1 MRRRA
6 RGSTAA
12 VTLARPTAARA
23 SVGTLAVTHAVKILA
38 LGWFASGFLLSRREL
53 ADRSRVAWS
62 DGAVGGTGVDKVV
75 ALVVDGGRYEWT
87 RAEGGRA
94 AALGR
99 TRRAADACDGGEDV
113 DGTDA
118 RGRGVMFK
126 FIADAPTTT
135 QQRLKGLLT
144 GGLPT
149 FIDASDSFGGT
160 SLREDN
166 VIEQLRGRGMRMA
179 ISGDDTWGELFDVNA
194 TFSSGARMLPS
205 FDVKDLHT
213 VDDGVRAAMS
223 EALKRPED
231 WDVLIGHM
239 LGADH
244 VGHTHGATGSHM
256 RAKLEEN
263 DRDIQNVVDAM
274 RADKRYANSMLFV
287 FGDHGM
293 TDNGDHGGGT
303 AEEVESFLLAYHPW
317 ATRGVTCSKTDD
329 DLPQIDFA
337 PTLAA
342 ITGVPTPYGNL
353 GKVNEK
359 IFRLAHEGASASSSE
374 WVEDYVRALRANVEQ
389 VWNYVQAYGK
399 GKTSPFG
406 ADHFERLEAMI
417 ESARKSGEKARFV
430 DFLNEVADLARARWA
445 SFKLVNMA
453 LGFIVLVA
461 AVVAYAVAAY
471 ARVRETNG
479 IRFGGIDSVVGLI
492 VVSLAAAARLSNSF
506 ILAEQQVTQFLFGT
520 LMLAV
525 MARST
530 SQPGIDLRL
539 VMKGG
544 LQCLFANA
552 ALNALG
558 SNWVKSDASRTVSSF
573 FAAMQVILGFALIA
587 AYFPSARRHTSM
599 KGCDGTFRAIDIA
612 SCAWASVAIRNAQI
626 LIWGVDGTWLALAT
640 YALSTLAVIANA
652 LDVYLAPSTTAVD
665 IKRGWVIFGISM
677 LPLIALLAGPAMGVP
692 YVACACVL
700 FRGIIDIFV
709 ALGSSKGSDTTLA
722 ITLWLATNV
731 LFFGGGHKCSF
742 DGLHFAAAFTG
753 FHKFNFYLMGFLL
766 GFETWSS
773 EVLLATWIPLIA
785 MEMTRKSK
793 SPHDFERFMVSLA
806 TKIALCRG
814 IMAAFATL
822 CAALHRRHLMVWAI
836 FAPKFVFDA
845 IGTSVGDFCT
855 LLSVVA
861 ATLIARRRA
870 TKTT

>member
-1 MRRRA
+1 MTRRTA
-6 RGSTAA
+6 RG
-12 VTLARPTAARA
+12 A
-23 SVGTLAVTHAVKILA
+23 SVGALAVTHAVKILA

-53 ADRSRVAWS
+53 VDRAREAWS
-62 DGAVGGTGVDKVV
+62 DGAVTWGGVGKVV
-75 ALVVDGGRYEWT
+75 ALVVDGGRYGWT
-87 RAEGGRA
+87 RVSDARG

-99 TRRAADACDGGEDV
+99 ARRAAEACDGRDGV
-113 DGTDA
+113 DGVGE

-149 FIDASDSFGGT
+149 FIDVSDSFGGT

-166 VIEQLRGRGMRMA
+166 VIEQLRERGMRLA
-179 ISGDDTWGELFDVNA
+179 ISGDDTWAELFDVNA
-194 TFSSGARMLPS
+194 TFSSGARMFPS

-213 VDDGVRAAMS
+213 VDDGVRATMS
-223 EALKRPED
+223 DALKRPED

-244 VGHTHGATGSHM
+244 VGHTHGATGAHM

-263 DRDIQNVVDAM
+263 DRDIQNIVDAM
-274 RADKRYANSMLFV
+274 RADERYANSMLFV

-317 ATRGVTCSKTDD
+317 AKRGVTCSETDD

-359 IFRLAHEGASASSSE
+359 IFRLAHEGAGTSSSE
-374 WVEDYVRALRANVEQ
+374 WVEDYARALRANAEQ

-417 ESARKSGEKARFV
+417 EGARADGGKTRLVE
-430 DFLNEVADLARARWA
+430 FLNEVADLARARWA

-453 LGFIVLVA
+453 LAFVVLVA
-461 AVVAYAVAAY
+461 AVFSYAVAAY
-471 ARVRETNG
+471 ARVGETDG
-479 IRFGGIDSVVGLI
+479 IYFGGIDVVVGF
-492 VVSLAAAARLSNSF
+492 VVVILAAAARLSNSF
-506 ILAEQQVTQFLFGT
+506 VVGEQQVTQFLFGT
-520 LMLAV
+520 LVLAV
-525 MARST
+525 MVRST
-530 SQPGIDLRL
+530 LEPGIDLRL
-539 VMKGG
+539 AIKGG
-544 LQCLFANA
+544 LQCLFANFS
-552 ALNALG
+552 LNTLG
-558 SNWVKSDASRTVSSF
+558 SNWVKSDASRTVTPL
-573 FAAMQVILGFALIA
+573 FAATQVILGFALVVT
-587 AYFPSARRHTSM
+587 YCPSRQTAM
-599 KGCDGTFRAIDIA
+599 KKYNGTLRAIDIA
-612 SCAWASVAIRNAQI
+612 SCAWASVAIRNAQM
-626 LIWGVDGTWLALAT
+626 LTWGGDGTWLARAV
-640 YALSTLAVIANA
+640 YALSMLALVASA
-652 LDVYLAPSTTAVD
+652 LDVSPAPLTTTVD
-665 IKRGWVIFGISM
+665 IERNWKVFWIST
-677 LPLIALLAGPAMGVP
+677 LPPIALLAGPAMGVP
-692 YVACACVL
+692 YVACACAL
-700 FRGIIDIFV
+700 FSGIIDVFV

-731 LFFGGGHKCSF
+731 VFFGGGHKCSF

-766 GFETWSS
+766 GFETWNG
-773 EVLLATWIPLIA
+773 EVLLATMVPLVA
-785 MEMTRKSK
+785 MEITRKRK
-793 SPHDFERFMVSLA
+793 SPHDFESFMVRLA

-814 IMAAFATL
+814 TVAVFATL

-855 LLSVVA
+855 LASVVA
-861 ATLIARRRA
+861 AASIARRRV
-870 TKTT
+870 TKTK